1 MKSALEHNKMYQRTK
16 GSPEEKK
23 YIYINIQFFHVQKI
37 YVHRV
42 RQSDRVFI

>member
-23 YIYINIQFFHVQKI
+23 KKKKIQFFHVQKI